1 MGDSWTVATGQAEDN
16 NREVTLE
23 NRWTKSV
30 SKYFQ
35 LPELNRAVAGCGNLT
50 IFQRIIED
58 ISQLKKEGKNPLV
71 ICSYTD
77 PNRIELF
84 HNNYHGLVTI
94 NESQYDPEFYK
105 TYLTTHYD
113 YDNCEK
119 QSLYYIIA
127 IKNFLENNN
136 VDYIDS
142 WAFTPILESLYL
154 DYSKTIDKTFVDIAG
169 DEGRLL
175 MPNSTTS
182 TYGHA
187 NLKGNNQI
195 TNAVINKIITLYD

>member
-1 MGDSWTVATGQAEDN
+1 MGDSWTVATGQSEDI

-23 NRWTKSV
+23 NRWTKNV
-30 SKYFQ
+30 ANYFG
-35 LPELNRAVAGCGNLT
+35 LPELNLAVAGCGNLT
-50 IFQRIIED
+50 IFQCIIED
-58 ISQLKKEGKNPLV
+58 IYKLKKEGKNPLV

-84 HNNYHGLVTI
+84 HNNYNKLVVI

-105 TYLTTHYD
+105 TYLTSYYD

-119 QSLYYIIA
+119 LSLYYITA

-136 VDYIDS
+136 IDYIDC

-154 DYSKTIDKTFVDIAG
+154 DYSKTIDKTFLDIVG

-175 MPNSTTS
+175 IPDSIMTS
-182 TYGHA
+182 YGHA

-195 TNAVINKIITLYD
+195 ANTVINKIISLYD